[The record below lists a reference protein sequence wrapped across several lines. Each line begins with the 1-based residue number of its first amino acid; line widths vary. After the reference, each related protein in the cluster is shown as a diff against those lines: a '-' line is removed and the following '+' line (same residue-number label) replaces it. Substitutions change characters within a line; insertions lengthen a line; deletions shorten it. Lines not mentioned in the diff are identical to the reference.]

1 MFHKAS
7 NSCVGYL
14 KYTFSS
20 LDLRICKVPSYQGGG
35 RMWKKDQHSY
45 FFFQS
50 SARQPRPL
58 QPIAE
63 RLAQWS
69 HCEKLSKQNLSL
81 GLPLFLSL
89 GIDSELVQPMA
100 PSKKLKKLP
109 NKPPAHKKAF
119 V

>member
-1 MFHKAS
+1 MEKRPT
-7 NSCVGYL
+7 L
-14 KYTFSS
+14 I
-20 LDLRICKVPSYQGGG
+20 L
-35 RMWKKDQHSY
+35 